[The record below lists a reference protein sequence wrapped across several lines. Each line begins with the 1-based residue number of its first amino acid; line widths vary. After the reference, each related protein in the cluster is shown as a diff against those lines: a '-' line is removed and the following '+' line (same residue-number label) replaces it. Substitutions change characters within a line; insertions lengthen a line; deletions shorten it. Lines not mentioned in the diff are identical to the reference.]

1 MTEQH
6 DRQIKLLSVRLIH
19 TLDGY
24 MDNHDGQKESEKLV
38 FVMAALTR
46 VLGTIAATMDV
57 PLELM
62 TKAIEADMRTA
73 HEAMADKDELH

>member
-1 MTEQH
+1 MT
-6 DRQIKLLSVRLIH
+6 DRDKQIKMVCLKIVSAV
-19 TLDGY
+19 DEY

>member
-6 DRQIKLLSVRLIH
+6 DKQIKLLSVRLIH

-24 MDNHDGQKESEKLV
+24 MDNHDGQKESDKLAV
-38 FVMAALTR
+38 VMSALTR
-46 VLGTIAATMDV
+46 VLGTMAASMGV

-62 TKAIEADMRTA
+62 TKALEADMRTA
-73 HEAMADKDELH
+73 HEAMAQDETKH